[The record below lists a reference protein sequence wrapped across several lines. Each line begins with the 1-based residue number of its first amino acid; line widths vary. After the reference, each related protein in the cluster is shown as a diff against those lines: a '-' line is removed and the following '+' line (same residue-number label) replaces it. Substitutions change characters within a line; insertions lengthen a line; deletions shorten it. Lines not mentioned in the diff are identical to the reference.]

1 MKKSFIT
8 FCAFALLATQ
18 APAANA
24 AATTGGESDVR
35 YEKSYKSVQTYKFNS
50 IVLNQNINIWDSISN
65 FIEFKHAIPVKGNV
79 SVKVTEVKKPVTTQT
94 EEKAPVSQTAPKQ
107 PTTKVE
113 KAPVVTKEQP
123 KTPVKQV
130 TPEQPKAPTTEVKTE
145 QPKAPTNEV
154 KTEQPKAPTTEVK
167 TEQPKATETKT
178 QPNTSQNTKPSTTP
192 VTSTSSD
199 IDAIEAAVVELTNA
213 ERVKAGLQPLKT
225 YAPLMASAR
234 EKSQDM
240 KDKNYFSHTSPTYGS
255 PFDQMKARGISYTAA
270 GENIAKGQ
278 RTAEEVV
285 TAWMNS
291 EGHRANILNAN
302 FTHIG
307 VGYVKD
313 GNIWT
318 QQFIKQ

>member
-24 AATTGGESDVR
+24 ASTTGGEVTPQ
-35 YEKSYKSVQTYKFNS
+35 YKSTQNYEYKKIASNKYFINGNS
-50 IVLNQNINIWDSISN
+50 VSN
-65 FIEFKHAIPVKGNV
+65 FIEIKNDNFKDGKISIKI
-79 SVKVTEVKKPVTTQT
+79 KKVKKSVSNKNEKGTV
-94 EEKAPVSQTAPKQ
+94 EEVPAEQLKAPV
-107 PTTKVE
+107 
-113 KAPVVTKEQP
+113 KEA
-123 KTPVKQV
+123 T
-130 TPEQPKAPTTEVKTE
+130 TE
-145 QPKAPTNEV
+145 QPKAPAKEATS
-154 KTEQPKAPTTEVK
+154 EQPKAPAKEVTSEQPK
-167 TEQPKATETKT
+167 APVKEVAPEQPKATETT
-178 QPNTSQNTKPSTTP
+178 Q
-192 VTSTSSD
+192 TSTQSPAKQPTNTVASNSSD

-213 ERVKAGLQPLKT
+213 ERVKAGLQPFKT
-225 YAPLMASAR
+225 HAPLMAAAR

-255 PFDQMKARGISYTAA
+255 PFDRLKALGISYKAA

-278 RTAEEVV
+278 RTAQEVV

>member
-24 AATTGGESDVR
+24 ASTTGEEVTPQ
-35 YEKSYKSVQTYKFNS
+35 YKSTQNFEYKKIASNKYF
-50 IVLNQNINIWDSISN
+50 INGSSVSN
-65 FIEFKHAIPVKGNV
+65 FIEIKNDNFKDGKISIKI
-79 SVKVTEVKKPVTTQT
+79 KKVKKSVSNKNEKGTV
-94 EEKAPVSQTAPKQ
+94 EEVPAKQLKAPV
-107 PTTKVE
+107 
-113 KAPVVTKEQP
+113 KEA
-123 KTPVKQV
+123 
-130 TPEQPKAPTTEVKTE
+130 TPEQPKAPVKEATPEQPKVPVKEATPE
-145 QPKAPTNEV
+145 QPKAPAKEATS
-154 KTEQPKAPTTEVK
+154 EQPKAPVKEVAP
-167 TEQPKATETKT
+167 EQPKATETT
-178 QPNTSQNTKPSTTP
+178 Q
-192 VTSTSSD
+192 TSTQSPAKQPTNTVASNSSD

-213 ERVKAGLQPLKT
+213 ERVKAGLQPFKT
-225 YAPLMASAR
+225 HAPLMAAAR

-255 PFDQMKARGISYTAA
+255 PFDRLKALGISYKAA

-278 RTAEEVV
+278 RTAQEVV

>member
-1 MKKSFIT
+1 
-8 FCAFALLATQ
+8 A
-18 APAANA
+18 
-24 AATTGGESDVR
+24 
-35 YEKSYKSVQTYKFNS
+35 
-50 IVLNQNINIWDSISN
+50 
-65 FIEFKHAIPVKGNV
+65 
-79 SVKVTEVKKPVTTQT
+79 
-94 EEKAPVSQTAPKQ
+94 EEK
-107 PTTKVE
+107 
-113 KAPVVTKEQP
+113 
-123 KTPVKQV
+123 
-130 TPEQPKAPTTEVKTE
+130 PEQPKAPEAEEKPE
-145 QPKAPTNEV
+145 QPKAPEAEE
-154 KTEQPKAPTTEVK
+154 KPEQPKAPGST
-167 TEQPKATETKT
+167 AT
-178 QPNTSQNTKPSTTP
+178 QPNGSNNTKEPSSP
-192 VTSTSSD
+192 VASNTSD
-199 IDAIEAAVVELTNA
+199 IAAIEAAVVELTNA

-225 YAPLMASAR
+225 YAPLMAAAR

-255 PFDQMKARGISYTAA
+255 PFDRLNALGISYKAA

>member
-1 MKKSFIT
+1 MYWIQYQFIGHFFKDSYFTIGVRKEAYKMKKSIIT
-8 FCAFALLATQ
+8 FCALVLLSTQ
-18 APAANA
+18 APATSE
-24 AATTGGESDVR
+24 AATTGGESGVR
-35 YEKSYKSVQTYKFNS
+35 YEKLNKFVQTYKYKT
-50 IVLNQNINIWDSISN
+50 IVLNKDFKNWNLVSD
-65 FIEFKHAIPVKGNV
+65 FIEFKKSNPVKEKV
-79 SVKVTEVKKPVTTQT
+79 SEKETVVKKQPATNVT
-94 EEKAPVSQTAPKQ
+94 EEKVPATE
-107 PTTKVE
+107 TTK
-113 KAPVVTKEQP
+113 K
-123 KTPVKQV
+123 
-130 TPEQPKAPTTEVKTE
+130 PTTEVEKKPEVTTE
-145 QPKAPTNEV
+145 QPKAPVTEV
-154 KTEQPKAPTTEVK
+154 TTEQPKAPETT
-167 TEQPKATETKT
+167 T
-178 QPNTSQNTKPSTTP
+178 QSNASQNTTPTTTP
-192 VTSTSSD
+192 TTSTSST

-213 ERVKAGLQPLKT
+213 ERAKAGLQPLKA
-225 YAPLMASAR
+225 YAPLMAAAR

-255 PFDQMKARGISYTAA
+255 PFDRLKALGISYQAA

-291 EGHRANILNAN
+291 EGHRANILDSK

>member
-1 MKKSFIT
+1 MKKGLIT
-8 FCAFALLATQ
+8 FCAFVLLATQ

-24 AATTGGESDVR
+24 AATTGGVSGDSHVKPS
-35 YEKSYKSVQTYKFNS
+35 KSTQTYKYKT
-50 IVLNQNINIWDSISN
+50 IVLNNCFYNWDSISK
-65 FIEFKHAIPVKGNV
+65 FIKIDKVNSVDMKVFEKGTKVKEDV
-79 SVKVTEVKKPVTTQT
+79 SKGT
-94 EEKAPVSQTAPKQ
+94 EEKTPVSNAKPEQTTTEVEKQEVKTEPKE
-107 PTTKVE
+107 TVSEVE
-113 KAPVVTKEQP
+113 KAPVTTTEQKQTVTEVE
-123 KTPVKQV
+123 KTPEV
-130 TPEQPKAPTTEVKTE
+130 TTE
-145 QPKAPTNEV
+145 QPKVPV
-154 KTEQPKAPTTEVK
+154 TEAK
-167 TEQPKATETKT
+167 TEQPKATETTSPST
-178 QPNTSQNTKPSTTP
+178 QPTTAPSTTP
-192 VTSTSSD
+192 VASTSSN

-213 ERVKAGLQPLKT
+213 ERVKAGLQPLKA
-225 YAPLMASAR
+225 YAPLMAAAR

-255 PFDQMKARGISYTAA
+255 PFDRLKALGISYQSA

>member
-1 MKKSFIT
+1 MKKSIIT
-8 FCAFALLATQ
+8 FCALVLLSTQ
-18 APAANA
+18 APASIAA
-24 AATTGGESDVR
+24 AATTGGESGVR
-35 YEKSYKSVQTYKFNS
+35 YEKSYKYVQTYKYKTIVFNK
-50 IVLNQNINIWDSISN
+50 D
-65 FIEFKHAIPVKGNV
+65 FKNWNAVSDYKKANPV
-79 SVKVTEVKKPVTTQT
+79 
-94 EEKAPVSQTAPKQ
+94 EEKVPATETTKKQ
-107 PTTKVE
+107 STTKVE
-113 KAPVVTKEQP
+113 K
-123 KTPVKQV
+123 
-130 TPEQPKAPTTEVKTE
+130 TPEVTTKQPTTEVKKT
-145 QPKAPTNEV
+145 PEV
-154 KTEQPKAPTTEVK
+154 T

-178 QPNTSQNTKPSTTP
+178 QSNASQNTTQTTTP
-192 VTSTSSD
+192 AATSSSSS

-225 YAPLMASAR
+225 YAPLMAAAR

-255 PFDQMKARGISYTAA
+255 PFDRLKVLGISYKAA

-291 EGHRANILNAN
+291 EGHRANILDSK

>member
-24 AATTGGESDVR
+24 ASSTGGEVTPQ
-35 YEKSYKSVQTYKFNS
+35 YKSTQNYEYKKIASNKYFNNGNS
-50 IVLNQNINIWDSISN
+50 VFN
-65 FIEFKHAIPVKGNV
+65 FIEIKNDHFKDGKISIKI
-79 SVKVTEVKKPVTTQT
+79 KKVKKSVSNKNEKGTVEEVPVEQL
-94 EEKAPVSQTAPKQ
+94 KAPV
-107 PTTKVE
+107 
-113 KAPVVTKEQP
+113 KEA
-123 KTPVKQV
+123 
-130 TPEQPKAPTTEVKTE
+130 TPEQPKAPVKEATPE
-145 QPKAPTNEV
+145 QPITPVKEVAP
-154 KTEQPKAPTTEVK
+154 
-167 TEQPKATETKT
+167 EQPKATETT
-178 QPNTSQNTKPSTTP
+178 Q
-192 VTSTSSD
+192 TSTQSPAKQPTNTVASNSSD
-199 IDAIEAAVVELTNA
+199 IDAMEAAVVELTNA
-213 ERVKAGLQPLKT
+213 ERVKAGLQPFQT
-225 YAPLMASAR
+225 HAPLMAAAR

-255 PFDQMKARGISYTAA
+255 PFDRLKALGISYKAA

-278 RTAEEVV
+278 RTAQEVV

>member
-18 APAANA
+18 APTANA
-24 AATTGGESDVR
+24 ASTTGGNETPTKSIQN
-35 YEKSYKSVQTYKFNS
+35 YEYKTIASNKYF
-50 IVLNQNINIWDSISN
+50 INWNPGSN
-65 FIEFKHAIPVKGNV
+65 FIEIKNANFKDGKITIKIKKGKKLIRTNNGEGTV
-79 SVKVTEVKKPVTTQT
+79 EEVP
-94 EEKAPVSQTAPKQ
+94 A
-107 PTTKVE
+107 
-113 KAPVVTKEQP
+113 
-123 KTPVKQV
+123 
-130 TPEQPKAPTTEVKTE
+130 EQPKAPVKEETPE
-145 QPKAPTNEV
+145 QS
-154 KTEQPKAPTTEVK
+154 
-167 TEQPKATETKT
+167 KATETT
-178 QPNTSQNTKPSTTP
+178 QTPTQTPTKQP
-192 VTSTSSD
+192 VASVASNSSD
-199 IDAIEAAVVELTNA
+199 IDAMEAAVVELTNA
-213 ERVKAGLQPLKT
+213 ERVKAGLQPFKT
-225 YAPLMASAR
+225 HTPLMAAAR

-255 PFDQMKARGISYTAA
+255 PFDRLKALGISYKAA

-278 RTAEEVV
+278 RTAQEVV